1 MVRQGDDAMKERTLS
16 ILSVFIA
23 SDYPLE
29 LTSLE
34 KDFKVSIRTIRNE
47 LKEINQFLK
56 EKKIS
61 EIKSIR
67 QKGYQ
72 LSLSKEERNQLG
84 IYLKEAS
91 ENEYLERENRI
102 FDLILTFTLGQKN
115 TFLYQKEE
123 EYQISKSTLD
133 EDMRRVRSELE
144 EYGIEVMSVPKQGIV
159 LRGAERS
166 VRTMIYDVI
175 NRTVGVLNLT
185 NIDKKASLN
194 RLLLDKYISN
204 HLLKKLDDLYIQTVS
219 FVEDDIY
226 RNQLIIFT
234 AVWLSRYMRQD
245 LIASTAWETADV
257 PTGDMRNFVN
267 AVCETFQINPPEI
280 EIKYI
285 VFMLNTFNSRDM
297 NNSIE
302 WVQAQLLSIQLIE
315 YVENETK
322 IPFTRKEEVLQEG
335 LYKHIAGLINRV
347 KSQIQI
353 VNPLKENIKK
363 NYFGIYQAIQNFMK
377 KNQWWGE
384 KKVSDDEVAFLT
396 IHFSTSVSA
405 INQDLHYIYKAVV
418 VCNHGVATGKLLA
431 ENLKELFNIEVLA
444 ILSSRETELID
455 KLDVDLVF
463 SSVAL
468 NYQNRPLLEV
478 NPIIREKD
486 KQRIIDFLQQHASL
500 RRLVNNTADATEMF
514 YSLINIIEASGG
526 SITGEIYSQLEN
538 TFDKNNLTINKK
550 EIQPM
555 LEDVLKDSHILLNQQ
570 VDDWQMA
577 IQRVS
582 EPLLKEKVIEENY
595 VTAMIDSVK
604 QYGPYI
610 VIGKHLALAH
620 ARPEDGVNKLG
631 VSVATLKEPI
641 VFGNPDNDPV
651 KIIFCLAAID
661 SYSHLN
667 IMKNLIALIND
678 EEKLDYLCQLDS
690 VDAFKDTLFQ

>member
-102 FDLILTFTLGQKN
+102 FDLILTFTLGQEN
-115 TFLYQKEE
+115 IFLYQKEE

-267 AVCETFQINPPEI
+267 AVCETFQIHPPEI

-651 KIIFCLAAID
+651 KIIFCLAAVD

>member
-1 MVRQGDDAMKERTLS
+1 MKERTLS